1 MTIYKN
7 YGKNQISNGRGAGFN
22 SMWIGKGI
30 VQQKGETAE
39 VGSRGSDRFPL
50 GRQRT
55 SAGLSQKF
63 FVKRY
68 QWLFGTARPG
78 AAVPHIP

>member
-1 MTIYKN
+1 MIEARDSSVPLRKASTPR
-7 YGKNQISNGRGAGFN
+7 SA
-22 SMWIGKGI
+22 
-30 VQQKGETAE
+30 KGETAE

-68 QWLFGTARPG
+68 QWLFGTRLQRH
-78 AAVPHIP
+78 AAFP

>member
-1 MTIYKN
+1 MIEARDSSVPLRKASTPR
-7 YGKNQISNGRGAGFN
+7 SA
-22 SMWIGKGI
+22 
-30 VQQKGETAE
+30 KGETAE
-39 VGSRGSDRFPL
+39 VWPGPDRSCWG
-50 GRQRT
+50 GRED
-55 SAGLSQKF
+55 LPDCHI